1 VRCGGAAALRGRL
14 GGTVAVH
21 EFPILSAIIAVPIAG
36 SVICLLVPQRRPEIA
51 KAVGYAA
58 TMITFGLAAWLLWHF
73 EPNTAR
79 FQFLERESW
88 ISDLGTDYLV
98 GVDGISIFMIAV
110 TALLFPL
117 GLLASERYITHRVKA
132 YVAWFLLLEGAIMG
146 IFLALDLIL
155 FFVFWELMLVPMYFL
170 ILGWGS
176 GKRAYAAMKFFL
188 YTAAGS
194 AFLLASIVALGFIH
208 QADTGTLTF
217 DFRVLAEWNGL
228 SGTTEVLLFLGFM
241 AAFAIKAPLFPFH
254 TWLPLVHTEAPT
266 AGSVVL
272 AGVILK
278 MGAYGLLRFSFELF
292 PQASVDLAPIL
303 LTLAVIGIV
312 YGAIVAAMQTDLKR
326 VIAYSSVAHMGFVV
340 LGIFS
345 LTVIG
350 IDGAVFT
357 MLSHPLTTGALFLV
371 VGMLY
376 ERTHTREISAYRGVW
391 KTAPI
396 MTAMFLIA
404 LFAGIGL
411 PGFSGFIGEFLS
423 LLGTFVVDR
432 PFAIVATTGVVLAA
446 VYSLWAFQRVFT
458 GKARGESA
466 KMRDVTVREVVV
478 VAPLLAL
485 SLFLGIYPKPA
496 LDRIE
501 PSVRKAIADLEAK
514 TDYREPDAP
523 DVLDSLTG
531 AGRGGSE
538 RGNGGGAATDGEG
551 GG

>member
-1 VRCGGAAALRGRL
+1 M
-14 GGTVAVH
+14 VA
-21 EFPILSAIIAVPIAG
+21 I
-36 SVICLLVPQRRPEIA
+36 
-51 KAVGYAA
+51 
-58 TMITFGLAAWLLWHF
+58 
-73 EPNTAR
+73 
-79 FQFLERESW
+79 
-88 ISDLGTDYLV
+88 
-98 GVDGISIFMIAV
+98 
-110 TALLFPL
+110 TALLFPI

-132 YVAWFLLLEGAIMG
+132 YIAWFLFLEGAIMG

-155 FFVFWELMLVPMYFL
+155 FFVFWELLLIPMYFL

-176 GKRAYAAMKFFL
+176 GQRAYAAMKFFL
-188 YTAAGS
+188 YTAFGS
-194 AFLLASIVALGFIH
+194 AFLLASTLALGFIH
-208 QADTGTLTF
+208 QADTGVLTF
-217 DFRVLAEWNGL
+217 DYRVLAAWNGL
-228 SGTTEVLLFLGFM
+228 SGGTEVLLFLGFM

-292 PQASVDLAPIL
+292 PQASVDLAPIF
-303 LTLAVIGIV
+303 LTLAVIGII
-312 YGAIVAAMQTDLKR
+312 YGAVVATMQTDLKR

-350 IDGAVFT
+350 IDGAAFT

-371 VGMLY
+371 IGMLY
-376 ERTHTREISAYRGVW
+376 ERRHTREISAFRGVW

-396 MTAMFLIA
+396 MTALFLTA

-423 LLGTFVVDR
+423 LLGTFVVER

-446 VYSLWAFQRVFT
+446 VYSLWAFQRAFT
-458 GKARGESA
+458 GKPQGENA
-466 KMRDVTVREVVV
+466 TMRDVSVREFLV

-501 PSVRKAIADLEAK
+501 PSVRKAVADLEHK
-514 TDYREPDAP
+514 TDYREPKPPAI
-523 DVLDSLTG
+523 VKQI
-531 AGRGGSE
+531 R
-538 RGNGGGAATDGEG
+538 DGEASDKSDG
-551 GG
+551 HREGSK

>member
-1 VRCGGAAALRGRL
+1 M
-14 GGTVAVH
+14 TD
-21 EFPILSAIIAVPIAG
+21 FPILSALIVVPIAG
-36 SVICLLVPQRRPEIA
+36 AIICMLMPQGRPEIA
-51 KAVGYAA
+51 KAIGYAS
-58 TMITFGLAAWLLWHF
+58 TMITFGLAAWMLWHF
-73 EPNTAR
+73 APHSAQ
-79 FQFLERESW
+79 FQFVEHESW
-88 ISDLGTDYLV
+88 IPELGVSYLV
-98 GVDGISIFMIAV
+98 GVDGISLFMIAV
-110 TALLFPL
+110 TALLFPI
-117 GLLASERYITHRVKA
+117 GLLASERYITHRVKT

-176 GKRAYAAMKFFL
+176 GRRAYAATKFFL

-194 AFLLASIVALGFIH
+194 AFLLASTLALGFIH
-208 QADTGTLTF
+208 QADTGVLSF
-217 DFRVLAEWNGL
+217 DYRVLADWNGL
-228 SGTTEVLLFLGFM
+228 SGSTEVLLFLGFM

-292 PQASVDLAPIL
+292 PQASVDLAPIF
-303 LTLAVIGIV
+303 LTLAVIGII

-371 VGMLY
+371 IGMLY
-376 ERTHTREISAYRGVW
+376 ERRHTREISAYRGVW
-391 KTAPI
+391 KSAPI

-404 LFAGIGL
+404 MFAGIGL
-411 PGFSGFIGEFLS
+411 PGFSGFIGEFLA
-423 LLGTFVVDR
+423 LTGTFVVER

-446 VYSLWAFQRVFT
+446 VYALWAFQRAFT
-458 GKARGESA
+458 GKPTGENA
-466 KMRDVTVREVVV
+466 KMRDVTFREVIV

-501 PSVRKAIADLEAK
+501 PSVRRAVADLERK
-514 TDYREPDAP
+514 SDYREPDPAKILEKFEANP
-523 DVLDSLTG
+523 
-531 AGRGGSE
+531 AGSHDAESE
-538 RGNGGGAATDGEG
+538 SESKSESESEGEAG
-551 GG
+551 K